1 MMNNLQEFNFKG
13 NNVRTVQIDSKP
25 YFVGKDVADIL
36 GYKNGSRDINKHVDD
51 DDKLKYQI
59 STAGQLREQ
68 TIINE
73 SGLYSLIL
81 SSKLPAAKE
90 FKRWVTSEVLPTIRK
105 HGAYLTDSAI
115 EQTLTDPDYLIKLA
129 TQLKTEREGRLI
141 AEQQVAE
148 DRPKVTYYDKVL
160 ANPSLVTITI
170 IAKDYGMSG
179 REMNAKLH
187 ELGIQYKQGKTWLL
201 YSKYQHN
208 GWTHSDTTMVKRK
221 DGTEKAVLNT
231 KWTQKGRLGLYEVLK
246 QHNIYPMIEQLMEV

>member
-1 MMNNLQEFNFKG
+1 MNNLQEFNFKG

-246 QHNIYPMIEQLMEV
+246 QRNIYPAIEQLMEV